1 MKKRIISWITLIAMM
16 SLILVNGAA
25 FAAEDKIA
33 EARSGVVR
41 VLAFFDRAI
50 YLYNEATEEITYVTN
65 TTMISSGTA
74 FGVGTAGQETDV
86 FVTNRHVV
94 EAGVG
99 MEKAQIQGRTVTLV
113 YEDTF
118 QDAYIL
124 LGDYSYSDTV
134 GLDLSRSVPCKVLHQ
149 GGEGEADLAVLRAA
163 EPVEGRMALPL
174 LSPELPLEANVS
186 VRALGYPS
194 STDSATIEATGRQEY
209 AGSVE
214 KVTVTDG
221 IVSLHTNFV
230 DNSHNADVNVI
241 QHTATINHGN
251 SGGPLLTMDG
261 AVAGVNTWGYGQN
274 LATGDQQAFAAI
286 EIQYVMDILDSLRV
300 EYDVY
305 TGETSSLPLI
315 IAGAAIVVIAIAAI
329 ALGKKGKKG
338 GNGGK
343 AKSDDISKTVPA
355 DSSSFRLQCLSG
367 AFAGQRFAVNGT
379 MRIGRDPSRSDLV
392 FPADTKGISGAH
404 CVVFAEGGRLYVKD
418 VGSTYG
424 TVVMPGRKLQP
435 NVPVALNVGD
445 RICLGSEHEMFQV
458 AVKGG
463 M

>member
-1 MKKRIISWITLIAMM
+1 MKKRIISWITIIAMM
-16 SLILVNGAA
+16 SLILVNGVA
-25 FAAEDKIA
+25 FAAGDKIA

-50 YLYNEATEEITYVTN
+50 YLYDEATGQASHLGN

-74 FGVGTAGQETDV
+74 FGVGTAGEETDV

-94 EAGVG
+94 EADVG
-99 MEKAQIQGRTVTLV
+99 MQQAQIQGKTVTMI

-134 GLDLSRSVPCKVLHQ
+134 GLDLSRSVPCKILHQ
-149 GGEGEADLAVLRAA
+149 GGEGEADLAVLKAA
-163 EPVEGRMALPL
+163 ELVEGRMALPL
-174 LSPELPLEANVS
+174 LSPELPLESNSS

-194 STDSATIEATGRQEY
+194 STDDATIEATGRQEY
-209 AGSVE
+209 AGSIE

-221 IVSLHTNFV
+221 IVSLHTSFV
-230 DNSHNADVNVI
+230 DKSHDANINVI

-274 LATGDQQAFAAI
+274 VSTGDQQAFAAI
-286 EIQYVMDILDSLRV
+286 EIQYVMDILDGLRI

-315 IAGAAIVVIAIAAI
+315 IAGAAIAVIVIVAI
-329 ALGKKGKKG
+329 ALGKKGKKNKG
-338 GNGGK
+338 AGADN
-343 AKSDDISKTVPA
+343 SNVSKTIPA
-355 DSSSFRLQCLSG
+355 DSSSFRLQCISG

-379 MRIGRDPSRSDLV
+379 MRIGRDPSRNDLV

-404 CVVFAEGGRLYVKD
+404 CVVTVEGGRLYVKD

-424 TVVMPGRKLQP
+424 TVVMPNRKLQP
-435 NVPVALNVGD
+435 NVPVVLNVGD
-445 RICLGSEHEMFQV
+445 RFCLGSEHEVFQV

>member
-1 MKKRIISWITLIAMM
+1 MKKRIISWITIIAMM
-16 SLILVNGAA
+16 SLILVNGVA
-25 FAAEDKIA
+25 FAAGDKIA

-50 YLYNEATEEITYVTN
+50 YLYDEASGQITYLTN

-74 FGVGTAGQETDV
+74 FGVGAAGEETDV

-94 EAGVG
+94 EAKTG
-99 MEKAQIQGRTVTLV
+99 MQQAQIQGQVVTLI

-118 QDAYIL
+118 QDAFIL
-124 LGDYSYSDTV
+124 LGDYSYTDTM
-134 GLDLSRSVPCKVLHQ
+134 GIDTSRSVPCKILHQ

-174 LSPELPLEANVS
+174 LSPELPLDSNS
-186 VRALGYPS
+186 PVRALGYPS
-194 STDSATIEATGRQEY
+194 STDDATTEASGRQEY

-214 KVTVTDG
+214 KVTITDG

-230 DNSHNADVNVI
+230 DSNDASINVI

-274 LATGDQQAFAAI
+274 VSTGDQQAFAAI
-286 EIQYVMDILDSLRV
+286 EIQYVMDILDGLRID
-300 EYDVY
+300 YDVY
-305 TGETSSLPLI
+305 TGETSSLPVI
-315 IAGAAIVVIAIAAI
+315 IAGVVIAAIIIAVI
-329 ALGKKGKKG
+329 IGRKGKK
-338 GNGGK
+338 NK
-343 AKSDDISKTVPA
+343 AAGADNSNVSKTVPA
-355 DSSSFRLQCLSG
+355 DSSSFRLQCVSG

-379 MRIGRDPSRSDLV
+379 VRIGRDPSRSDLV

-404 CVVFAEGGRLYVKD
+404 CVVFVEGGRLYVKD

-424 TVVMPGRKLQP
+424 TVVMPNRKLQP

-445 RICLGSEHEMFQV
+445 RICLGSEHEVFQV

>member
-1 MKKRIISWITLIAMM
+1 MKKRIISWITIIAMM
-16 SLILVNGAA
+16 SLILVNGVA
-25 FAAEDKIA
+25 FAAGDKIA

-41 VLAFFDRAI
+41 VLAFFDRTY
-50 YLYNEATEEITYVTN
+50 YLYDAATGQATYFTDS
-65 TTMISSGTA
+65 TMISSGTA
-74 FGVGTAGQETDV
+74 FGVGTAGEETDV

-94 EAGVG
+94 EAEVG
-99 MEKAQIQGRTVTLV
+99 MQQAQIQGKAVTLL

-149 GGEGEADLAVLRAA
+149 GGEGEADLAVLKAA
-163 EPVEGRMALPL
+163 ELVEGRMALPL
-174 LSPELPLEANVS
+174 LSPELPLESNSS

-194 STDSATIEATGRQEY
+194 STDDATIEATGRQEY
-209 AGSVE
+209 AGSIE

-221 IVSLHTNFV
+221 IVSLHTSFV
-230 DNSHNADVNVI
+230 DKSHDANINVI

-274 LATGDQQAFAAI
+274 VSTGDQQAFAAI
-286 EIQYVMDILDSLRV
+286 EIQYVMDILDGLRI

-315 IAGAAIVVIAIAAI
+315 IAGAAIAVIAIVAI
-329 ALGKKGKKG
+329 ALGKKGKKNKDAG
-338 GNGGK
+338 ADN
-343 AKSDDISKTVPA
+343 SNVSKTIPA
-355 DSSSFRLQCLSG
+355 DSSSFRLQCISG

-379 MRIGRDPSRSDLV
+379 MRIGRDPSRNDLV

-404 CVVFAEGGRLYVKD
+404 CVVTVEGGRLYVKD

-424 TVVMPGRKLQP
+424 TVVMPNRKLQP

-445 RICLGSEHEMFQV
+445 RFCLGSEREVFQV

>member
-1 MKKRIISWITLIAMM
+1 MKKRIISLITLTAMAIIM
-16 SLILVNGAA
+16 LTSSFA
-25 FAAEDKIA
+25 FAAGDKIA

-50 YLYNEATEEITYVTN
+50 YLYDEKTEEITYVTN

-99 MEKAQIQGRTVTLV
+99 MERAEIQGQTVTLV

-163 EPVEGRMALPL
+163 EPVEGRVALPL
-174 LSPELPLEANVS
+174 LSPELPLEANS
-186 VRALGYPS
+186 PIRALGYPS
-194 STDSATIEATGRQEY
+194 STDNATIEASGRQEY
-209 AGSVE
+209 AGSIE
-214 KVTVTDG
+214 KVTITDG

-230 DNSHNADVNVI
+230 DSDHEANINVI

-274 LATGDQQAFAAI
+274 VSTGDQQAFAAI
-286 EIQYVMDILDSLRV
+286 EIQYVMDILDGLRI

-305 TGETSSLPLI
+305 TGKTNSTPVI
-315 IAGAAIVVIAIAAI
+315 IAVAAAITAAAIVLV
-329 ALGKKGKKG
+329 KKGKKDG
-338 GNGGK
+338 G
-343 AKSDDISKTVPA
+343 AKDAGLSKTKPT
-355 DSSSFRLQCLSG
+355 DGGFRLQCIGG
-367 AFAGQRFAVNGT
+367 AFAGQRFAVNGSVR
-379 MRIGRDPSRSDLV
+379 MGRDPARNDLV

-404 CVVFAEGGRLYVKD
+404 CVVYVENGRLYVKD

-424 TVVMPGRKLQP
+424 TVIMPDRKLQP
-435 NVPVALNVGD
+435 NVPAELKVGD
-445 RICLGSEHEMFQV
+445 RLCLGSEHEMFQV

>member
-1 MKKRIISWITLIAMM
+1 MKKRIISWITIIAMM
-16 SLILVNGAA
+16 SLILANGVA
-25 FAAEDKIA
+25 FAAGDKIA

-41 VLAFFDRAI
+41 VLAFFDRTY
-50 YLYNEATEEITYVTN
+50 YLYDAATGQATYFTDS
-65 TTMISSGTA
+65 TMISSGTA
-74 FGVGTAGQETDV
+74 FGVGTAGEETDV

-94 EAGVG
+94 EAEVG
-99 MEKAQIQGRTVTLV
+99 MQQAQIQGKTVTLL

-149 GGEGEADLAVLRAA
+149 GGEGEADLAVLKAA
-163 EPVEGRMALPL
+163 ELVEGRMALPL
-174 LSPELPLEANVS
+174 LSPELPLESNSS

-194 STDSATIEATGRQEY
+194 STDDATIEATGRQEY
-209 AGSVE
+209 AGSIE
-214 KVTVTDG
+214 KVTITDG
-221 IVSLHTNFV
+221 IVSLHTSFV
-230 DNSHNADVNVI
+230 DKSHDANINVI

-274 LATGDQQAFAAI
+274 LSTGDQQAFAAI
-286 EIQYVMDILDSLRV
+286 EIQYVMDILDSLRI

-305 TGETSSLPLI
+305 TGETNSLPVI
-315 IAGAAIVVIAIAAI
+315 IAGAAVAIIAVVAV
-329 ALGKKGKKG
+329 ALGKKGKKNKDA
-338 GNGGK
+338 GNDN
-343 AKSDDISKTVPA
+343 AKVSKTVPA
-355 DSSSFRLQCLSG
+355 DGSSFRLQCVSG
-367 AFAGQRFAVNGT
+367 AFAGQRFAVNGSV
-379 MRIGRDPSRSDLV
+379 RIGRDPSRSDLV

-404 CVVFAEGGRLYVKD
+404 CVVYVEGGRLYVKD

-424 TVVMPGRKLQP
+424 TVIMPNRKLQP

-445 RICLGSEHEMFQV
+445 RICLGSEHEVFQV

>member
-1 MKKRIISWITLIAMM
+1 MKKRIISWITLLAMM
-16 SLILVNGAA
+16 SLILINGAA
-25 FAAEDKIA
+25 FAAGDKIA

-50 YLYNEATEEITYVTN
+50 YLYDEATENITYVTN

-99 MEKAQIQGRTVTLV
+99 MEKAQIQGKTVTLV

-174 LSPELPLEANVS
+174 LSPELPLESNSAI
-186 VRALGYPS
+186 RALGYPS
-194 STDSATIEATGRQEY
+194 STDDATIEASGRQEY
-209 AGSVE
+209 AGSIE
-214 KVTVTDG
+214 KVTITDG
-221 IVSLHTNFV
+221 IVSLHTSFV
-230 DNSHNADVNVI
+230 DKSHDANINVI

-251 SGGPLLTMDG
+251 SGGPLLTMEG

-274 LATGDQQAFAAI
+274 VSTGDQQAFAAI
-286 EIQYVMDILDSLRV
+286 EIQYVMDILDSLRIQ
-300 EYDVY
+300 YDVY
-305 TGETSSLPLI
+305 TGKANSLPVI
-315 IAGAAIVVIAIAAI
+315 IAAAAIAAI
-329 ALGKKGKKG
+329 AVAAAVLGKKGRKNN
-338 GNGGK
+338 NGTEH
-343 AKSDDISKTVPA
+343 SDISKTTPA
-355 DSSSFRLQCLSG
+355 DCSSYRLQCISG

-379 MRIGRDPSRSDLV
+379 VRMGRDPSRSDLV

-404 CVVFAEGGRLYVKD
+404 CVVYVEGGRLYVKD

-424 TVVMPGRKLQP
+424 TVVMPDRKLQP
-435 NVPVALNVGD
+435 NVPAALNVGD
-445 RICLGSEHEMFQV
+445 RICLGSEHEMFQI

>member
-1 MKKRIISWITLIAMM
+1 MKKRIISWITLLAMM
-16 SLILVNGAA
+16 SLILINGAA
-25 FAAEDKIA
+25 FAAGDKIA

-50 YLYNEATEEITYVTN
+50 YLYDEATENITYVTN

-99 MEKAQIQGRTVTLV
+99 MEKAQIQGKTVTLV

-174 LSPELPLEANVS
+174 LSPELPLEANS
-186 VRALGYPS
+186 AIRALGYPS
-194 STDSATIEATGRQEY
+194 STDDATIEASGRQEY
-209 AGSVE
+209 AGSIE
-214 KVTVTDG
+214 KVTITDG
-221 IVSLHTNFV
+221 IVSLHTSFV
-230 DNSHNADVNVI
+230 DKSHDANINVI

-251 SGGPLLTMDG
+251 SGGPLLTMEG

-274 LATGDQQAFAAI
+274 VSTGDQQAFAAI
-286 EIQYVMDILDSLRV
+286 EIQYVMDILDSLRIQ
-300 EYDVY
+300 YDVY
-305 TGETSSLPLI
+305 TGKANSLPVI
-315 IAGAAIVVIAIAAI
+315 IAAAAIAAI
-329 ALGKKGKKG
+329 AVAAAVLGKKGRKNN
-338 GNGGK
+338 NGTEN
-343 AKSDDISKTVPA
+343 SDISKTTPA
-355 DSSSFRLQCLSG
+355 DCSSYRLQCISG

-379 MRIGRDPSRSDLV
+379 VRMGRDPSRSDLV

-404 CVVFAEGGRLYVKD
+404 CVVYVEGGRLYVKD

-424 TVVMPGRKLQP
+424 TVVMPDRKLQP
-435 NVPVALNVGD
+435 NVPAALNVGD
-445 RICLGSEHEMFQV
+445 RICLGSEHEMFQI

>member
-1 MKKRIISWITLIAMM
+1 MKKRIISWITIIAMM
-16 SLILVNGAA
+16 SLILVNGVA
-25 FAAEDKIA
+25 FAAGDKIA

-50 YLYNEATEEITYVTN
+50 YLYDEASGQITYLTN

-74 FGVGTAGQETDV
+74 FGVGAAGEETDV

-94 EAGVG
+94 EAETG
-99 MEKAQIQGRTVTLV
+99 MQQAQIQGQVVTLI

-118 QDAYIL
+118 QDAFIL
-124 LGDYSYSDTV
+124 LGDYSYTDTM
-134 GLDLSRSVPCKVLHQ
+134 GIDTSRSVPCKILHQ

-174 LSPELPLEANVS
+174 LSPELPLDSNS
-186 VRALGYPS
+186 PVRALGYPS
-194 STDSATIEATGRQEY
+194 STDDATIEASGRQEY

-214 KVTVTDG
+214 KVTITDG

-230 DNSHNADVNVI
+230 DSNDASINVI

-274 LATGDQQAFAAI
+274 VSTGDQQAFAAI
-286 EIQYVMDILDSLRV
+286 EIQYVMDILDGLRID
-300 EYDVY
+300 YDVY
-305 TGETSSLPLI
+305 TGETSSLPVI
-315 IAGAAIVVIAIAAI
+315 IAGVVIAAIIIAVI
-329 ALGKKGKKG
+329 IGRKGKK
-338 GNGGK
+338 NK
-343 AKSDDISKTVPA
+343 AAGADNSNVSKTVPA
-355 DSSSFRLQCLSG
+355 DSSSFRLQCVSG

-379 MRIGRDPSRSDLV
+379 VRIGRDPSRSDLV

-404 CVVFAEGGRLYVKD
+404 CVVFVEGGRLYVKD

-424 TVVMPGRKLQP
+424 TVVMPNRKLQP

-445 RICLGSEHEMFQV
+445 RICLGSEHEVFQV

>member
-1 MKKRIISWITLIAMM
+1 MKKRIISWITLLAMM
-16 SLILVNGAA
+16 SLILINGAA
-25 FAAEDKIA
+25 FAAGDKIA

-50 YLYNEATEEITYVTN
+50 YLYDEATENITYVTN

-99 MEKAQIQGRTVTLV
+99 MEKAQIQGKTVTLV

-149 GGEGEADLAVLRAA
+149 GGDGEADLAVLRAA

-174 LSPELPLEANVS
+174 LSPELPLEANS
-186 VRALGYPS
+186 AIRALGYPS
-194 STDSATIEATGRQEY
+194 STDDATIEASGRQEY
-209 AGSVE
+209 AGSIE
-214 KVTVTDG
+214 KVTITDG
-221 IVSLHTNFV
+221 IVSLHTSFV
-230 DNSHNADVNVI
+230 DKSHDANINVI

-251 SGGPLLTMDG
+251 SGGPLLTMEG

-274 LATGDQQAFAAI
+274 VSTGDQQAFAAI
-286 EIQYVMDILDSLRV
+286 EIQYVMDILDSLRIQ
-300 EYDVY
+300 YDVY
-305 TGETSSLPLI
+305 TGKTNSLPVI
-315 IAGAAIVVIAIAAI
+315 IAAAAIAAI
-329 ALGKKGKKG
+329 AVAAAVLGKKGRKNN
-338 GNGGK
+338 NGTEH
-343 AKSDDISKTVPA
+343 SDISKTTPA
-355 DSSSFRLQCLSG
+355 DCSSYRLQCISG

-379 MRIGRDPSRSDLV
+379 VRMGRDPSRSDLV

-404 CVVFAEGGRLYVKD
+404 CVVYVEGGRLYVKD

-424 TVVMPGRKLQP
+424 TVVMPDRKLQP
-435 NVPVALNVGD
+435 NVPAALNVGD
-445 RICLGSEHEMFQV
+445 RICLGSEHEMFQI

>member
-1 MKKRIISWITLIAMM
+1 MKKRIISWITIIAMM
-16 SLILVNGAA
+16 SLILVNGVA
-25 FAAEDKIA
+25 FAAGDKIA

-41 VLAFFDRAI
+41 VLAFFDRTY
-50 YLYNEATEEITYVTN
+50 YLYDAATGQATYFTDS
-65 TTMISSGTA
+65 TMISSGTA
-74 FGVGTAGQETDV
+74 FGVGTAGEETDV

-94 EAGVG
+94 EADVG
-99 MEKAQIQGRTVTLV
+99 MQQAQIQGKTVTLI

-149 GGEGEADLAVLRAA
+149 GGEGEADLAVLKAA
-163 EPVEGRMALPL
+163 ELVEGRMALPL
-174 LSPELPLEANVS
+174 LSPELPLESNSS

-194 STDSATIEATGRQEY
+194 STDDATIEATGRQEY
-209 AGSVE
+209 AGSIE

-221 IVSLHTNFV
+221 IVSLHTSFV
-230 DNSHNADVNVI
+230 DKSHDANINVI

-274 LATGDQQAFAAI
+274 LSTGDQQAFAAI
-286 EIQYVMDILDSLRV
+286 EIQYVMDILDSLRI

-305 TGETSSLPLI
+305 TGETNSLPVI
-315 IAGAAIVVIAIAAI
+315 IAGAAVAIIAVVAV
-329 ALGKKGKKG
+329 ALGKKGKKNKDA
-338 GNGGK
+338 GNDN
-343 AKSDDISKTVPA
+343 AKVSKTVPA
-355 DSSSFRLQCLSG
+355 DGSSFRLQCVSG
-367 AFAGQRFAVNGT
+367 AFAGQRFAVNGSV
-379 MRIGRDPSRSDLV
+379 RIGRDPSRSDLV

-404 CVVFAEGGRLYVKD
+404 CVVYVEGGRLYVKD

-424 TVVMPGRKLQP
+424 TVIMPNRKLQP

-445 RICLGSEHEMFQV
+445 RICLGSEHEVFQV

>member
-1 MKKRIISWITLIAMM
+1 MKKRIISWITIIAMM
-16 SLILVNGAA
+16 SLILVNGVA
-25 FAAEDKIA
+25 FAAGDKIA

-50 YLYNEATEEITYVTN
+50 YLYDEASGQITYLTN

-74 FGVGTAGQETDV
+74 FGVGAAGEETDV

-94 EAGVG
+94 EAETG
-99 MEKAQIQGRTVTLV
+99 MQQAQIQGQVVTLI

-118 QDAYIL
+118 QDAFIL
-124 LGDYSYSDTV
+124 LGDYSYTDTM
-134 GLDLSRSVPCKVLHQ
+134 GIDTSRSVPCKILHQ

-174 LSPELPLEANVS
+174 LSPELPLDSNS
-186 VRALGYPS
+186 PVRALGYPS
-194 STDSATIEATGRQEY
+194 STDDATIEASGRQEY

-214 KVTVTDG
+214 KVTITDG

-230 DNSHNADVNVI
+230 DSNDASINVI

-274 LATGDQQAFAAI
+274 VSTGDQQAFAAI
-286 EIQYVMDILDSLRV
+286 EIQYVMDILDGLRID
-300 EYDVY
+300 YDVY
-305 TGETSSLPLI
+305 TGETSSLPVI
-315 IAGAAIVVIAIAAI
+315 IAGVVIAAIIIAVI
-329 ALGKKGKKG
+329 IGKKGKK
-338 GNGGK
+338 NK
-343 AKSDDISKTVPA
+343 AAGADNSNVSKTVPA
-355 DSSSFRLQCLSG
+355 DSSSFRLQCVSG

-379 MRIGRDPSRSDLV
+379 VRIGRDPSRSDLV

-404 CVVFAEGGRLYVKD
+404 CVVFVEGGRLYVKD

-424 TVVMPGRKLQP
+424 TVVMPNRKLQP

-445 RICLGSEHEMFQV
+445 RICLGSEHEVFQV

>member
-1 MKKRIISWITLIAMM
+1 MKKRIISWITLLAMM
-16 SLILVNGAA
+16 SLILINGAA
-25 FAAEDKIA
+25 FAAGDKIA

-50 YLYNEATEEITYVTN
+50 YLYDEATENITYVTN

-99 MEKAQIQGRTVTLV
+99 MEKAQIQGKTVTLV

-174 LSPELPLEANVS
+174 LSPELPLEANS
-186 VRALGYPS
+186 AIRALGYPS
-194 STDSATIEATGRQEY
+194 STDDATIEASGRQEY
-209 AGSVE
+209 AGSIE
-214 KVTVTDG
+214 KVTITDG
-221 IVSLHTNFV
+221 IVSLHTSFV
-230 DNSHNADVNVI
+230 DKSHDANINVI

-251 SGGPLLTMDG
+251 SGGPLLTMEG

-274 LATGDQQAFAAI
+274 VSTGDQQAFAAI
-286 EIQYVMDILDSLRV
+286 EIQYVMDILDSLRIQ
-300 EYDVY
+300 YDVY
-305 TGETSSLPLI
+305 TGKTNSLPVI
-315 IAGAAIVVIAIAAI
+315 IAAAAIAAI
-329 ALGKKGKKG
+329 AVAAAVLGKKGRKNN
-338 GNGGK
+338 NGTEN
-343 AKSDDISKTVPA
+343 SDISKTTPA
-355 DSSSFRLQCLSG
+355 DCSSYRLQCISG

-379 MRIGRDPSRSDLV
+379 VRMGRDPSRSDLV

-404 CVVFAEGGRLYVKD
+404 CVVYVEGGRLYVKD

-424 TVVMPGRKLQP
+424 TVVMPDRKLQP
-435 NVPVALNVGD
+435 NVPAALNVGD
-445 RICLGSEHEMFQV
+445 RICLGSEHEMFQI